1 MGTFTRIYKSS
12 VGKKFIVGLTGLFLC
27 TFLVEHLAGNFLL
40 FVNDGG
46 ASFNEYSETM
56 SHNIFIRTIEIV
68 LFLAFFFHIL
78 TATILWWRNRKAR
91 PKDYA
96 QNHKSANSELA
107 SRISFLSGSIVF
119 IFLVIHLRT
128 FFVPSR
134 FFPSENPSMYNL
146 VVFAFSNTWYCLF
159 YLVAL
164 VLLAYHLRH
173 GFQSAFQTFGI
184 RGKKYQSLIEWI
196 GVIFWLL
203 IPLGFASMPIYFL
216 WTTHFGGMN

>member
-1 MGTFTRIYKSS
+1 MGTLTNIYRSS
-12 VGKKFIVGLTGLFLC
+12 VGKKFVVALTGLFLC

-46 ASFNEYSETM
+46 ASFNEYSETL
-56 SHNIFIRTIEIV
+56 SHNVIIRTIEIV

-78 TATILWWRNRKAR
+78 TATTLWWRNRKAR
-91 PKDYA
+91 PDSYA
-96 QNHKSANSELA
+96 QNQKSANSTLA
-107 SRISFLSGSIVF
+107 SRISFLTGSIVF

-134 FFPSENPSMYNL
+134 FFPSENPSMYTL
-146 VVFAFSNTWYCLF
+146 VVFAFSNGWYCLF

-164 VLLAYHLRH
+164 VLLGYHLRH

-184 RGKKYQSLIEWI
+184 RGKNYQSLIEWI

-203 IPLGFASMPIYFL
+203 IPLGFATMPIYFF
-216 WTTHFGGMN
+216 WTTHFGG